1 MNGHSIFLDYDVSP
15 LGARCALAMSR
26 VMSTLDAGISA
37 ELRFHAFDLA
47 FTVGETGG
55 DPSQVPALIADEDEL
70 VKAFQSGCR
79 RAAAGPLS
87 PPIVWLTE
95 WRSDLDGL
103 NETRAMVAR
112 TDDGYL
118 PGLEVSRRGG
128 DAKASFGSPL
138 PSLEEAAKAA
148 TEREMS
154 WHDRLAA

>member
-1 MNGHSIFLDYDVSP
+1 MNGHSIFLDYDFSP

-26 VMSTLDAGISA
+26 VMSTLDPGVSA

-47 FTVGETGG
+47 FTVGEMGG
-55 DPSQVPALIADEDEL
+55 DASQVPALIAEEEDL

-79 RAAAGPLS
+79 RAAAGPWS
-87 PPIVWLTE
+87 PPIVWMTE
-95 WRSDLDGL
+95 WQSDQAGL
-103 NETRAMVAR
+103 NDTRAMVAR
-112 TDDGYL
+112 SDDGYL
-118 PGLEVSRRGG
+118 PGLEVFRRGG
-128 DAKASFGSPL
+128 DATASFGSPL